1 MGLDIETLIVKLK
14 KNDFLWAAFKF
25 VKSNRILVK
34 LVSLCLVGLVSIAV
48 TILSVGITVG
58 FNVKYSGK
66 VIATVENSSVFD
78 SAKNLAVESVSSE
91 GADSAIKKPKFSLTI
106 TVADKLDNA
115 AKVADA
121 IIENTGD
128 IVKGSALIVNGETV
142 ACVEGFE
149 LNEAVEARRTA
160 FYIEKAENSA
170 VFVDDVNV
178 ESGYY
183 LTSDLTDA
191 AEAEELING
200 LSVETVS
207 VITTDE
213 AIPFS
218 TQKIRTD
225 TQSVGYYKV
234 TTAGVNGV
242 KRKTEQ
248 VKSINGE
255 NAVRSEISNTVV
267 AEPVTKI
274 ITVGT
279 APVKVA
285 ATERAQASSAGFI
298 CPITKGRFTVSSYY
312 GDGRNHKG
320 LDLAAKKGVAIFAAQ
335 SGTVTYAGYD
345 GDYGYS
351 VIIDHGN
358 GMKTRYAH
366 ASALCVNR
374 GATVS
379 QGDMIATVGS
389 TGYSTGNHLH
399 FEVIVNGTRVNPAP
413 YIGIR

>member
-1 MGLDIETLIVKLK
+1 MGLDIETLIGKLK
-14 KNDFLWAAFKF
+14 KNDFLWSAFKF

-34 LVSLCLVGLVSIAV
+34 LVSLCLIGLVSIIV
-48 TILSVGITVG
+48 TIVSVGITVG

-66 VIATVENSSVFD
+66 VIATVENFSVFET
-78 SAKNLAVESVSSE
+78 ARNLAVESVSSD
-91 GADSAIKKPKFSLTI
+91 GADAAIKTPKFSLTL

-121 IIENTGD
+121 IIENTCD
-128 IVKGSALIVNGETV
+128 IVSGSSLIINGEAV
-142 ACVEGFE
+142 ACVEGVS
-149 LNEAVEARRTA
+149 LNEKLEARRTA
-160 FYIEKAENSA
+160 FYIENAENSA
-170 VFVDDVNV
+170 FFVEDVKV

-183 LTSDLTDA
+183 LKSDMTDNISVDKIIKA
-191 AEAEELING
+191 LD
-200 LSVETVS
+200 VETVS
-207 VITTDE
+207 VIVTDE
-213 AIPFS
+213 VIPFS

-225 TQSVGYYKV
+225 TQYVGYYKV
-234 TTAGVNGV
+234 TTEGLNGL

-248 VKSINGE
+248 VKSLNGE
-255 NAVRSEISNTVV
+255 NVVRSELSSTVIS
-267 AEPVTKI
+267 EPVTKT

-298 CPITKGRFTVSSYY
+298 CPIAKGKYTVSSYY

-345 GDYGYS
+345 GDYGYT
-351 VIIDHGN
+351 VVIDHGN

-374 GATVS
+374 GAVVS
-379 QGDMIATVGS
+379 QGDMIATVGN

-399 FEVIVNGTRVNPAP
+399 FEIIVNGTRVNPAP